1 MSFVLW
7 LKCTITTIICILQTV
22 LYLKF
27 NKHKNLFFCCCVPIA
42 EQKTKKKS
50 NKNGATTT
58 SKRPSTATTANNA
71 NANATASAAAAA
83 AAAAVTSNGIIN
95 GIGGKTSTVITNN
108 SSDEIQK
115 TQNRKKAAQQP
126 QSQPKANATAGPG
139 VQVTTASV
147 AATVSDN
154 GTNAIRIVT
163 SSKPAKKV
171 NKTSEMLETISNA
184 TVNTKL
190 DEVLKTVRQLD
201 NTCDFGRCRTKTS
214 LIGQDCTLCQQRF
227 CMKHQ
232 LPEIHGCGGAI
243 KKEQRTEFLKPRPT
257 LPAALRRNEQKDA
270 HARLE
275 QKLKE
280 MSLARQKVRK

>member
-1 MSFVLW
+1 MAFTPL
-7 LKCTITTIICILQTV
+7 
-22 LYLKF
+22 
-27 NKHKNLFFCCCVPIA
+27 IA
-42 EQKTKKKS
+42 EQQHTKKKF

-58 SKRPSTATTANNA
+58 AAKRPSTAAA
-71 NANATASAAAAA
+71 ASAA
-83 AAAAVTSNGIIN
+83 TSNGTIDAN
-95 GIGGKTSTVITNN
+95 SSKTSTVITKNF
-108 SSDEIQK
+108 SDEIQK
-115 TQNRKKAAQQP
+115 TQNRKKAAQP
-126 QSQPKANATAGPG
+126 IKANGAGPG
-139 VQVTTASV
+139 VPVTSAAVTAKSAVTT
-147 AATVSDN
+147 TDN
-154 GTNAIRIVT
+154 GMNTLRIVT
-163 SSKPAKKV
+163 SAKPAKKV

>member
-1 MSFVLW
+1 M
-7 LKCTITTIICILQTV
+7 
-22 LYLKF
+22 
-27 NKHKNLFFCCCVPIA
+27 CVPTA

-58 SKRPSTATTANNA
+58 AKRPSTANT
-71 NANATASAAAAA
+71 ANATATAKANATP
-83 AAAAVTSNGIIN
+83 AAVTSNGIIEVN
-95 GIGGKTSTVITNN
+95 GGKTTTVITKN

-115 TQNRKKAAQQP
+115 TQNRKKAAQQ
-126 QSQPKANATAGPG
+126 QQQQPPRANATAAGPG
-139 VQVTTASV
+139 VRGTTSAPV
-147 AATVSDN
+147 PNDN
-154 GTNAIRIVT
+154 GANIQIVT
-163 SSKPAKKV
+163 SSKPAKKT

-190 DEVLKTVRQLD
+190 DEVLQTVRQLD
-201 NTCDFGRCRTKTS
+201 NTCDFSRCRTKTS

-280 MSLARQKVRK
+280 MSLARQKARK

>member
-1 MSFVLW
+1 M
-7 LKCTITTIICILQTV
+7 
-22 LYLKF
+22 
-27 NKHKNLFFCCCVPIA
+27 A

-50 NKNGATTT
+50 NKNGATAT
-58 SKRPSTATTANNA
+58 SKRPSAAAAT
-71 NANATASAAAAA
+71 AAAAA
-83 AAAAVTSNGIIN
+83 SASASNGNTIDAN
-95 GIGGKTSTVITNN
+95 GSKTSTVITKN
-108 SSDEIQK
+108 SNDENQK
-115 TQNRKKAAQQP
+115 IQNRKNGTQP
-126 QSQPKANATAGPG
+126 PKANGASSANASTEPG
-139 VQVTTASV
+139 FQVTTAMV
-147 AATVSDN
+147 AATVNEN

-163 SSKPAKKV
+163 SAKPAKKV
-171 NKTSEMLETISNA
+171 NKTSEMLEMMSNA

-280 MSLARQKVRK
+280 MSLARQKARK

>member
-1 MSFVLW
+1 M
-7 LKCTITTIICILQTV
+7 
-22 LYLKF
+22 
-27 NKHKNLFFCCCVPIA
+27 FFCCCVPIA

-50 NKNGATTT
+50 NKNGATTM

-71 NANATASAAAAA
+71 NVTASASAAAAA
-83 AAAAVTSNGIIN
+83 LSSNGIIN
-95 GIGGKTSTVITNN
+95 ANGGKTSTVITKN

-115 TQNRKKAAQQP
+115 TQNRKKAAQQQP
-126 QSQPKANATAGPG
+126 PPKANATAGSG

-214 LIGQDCTLCQQRF
+214 LIGQDCTLCLSRF

>member
-1 MSFVLW
+1 MSHWKWRSHLS
-7 LKCTITTIICILQTV
+7 
-22 LYLKF
+22 
-27 NKHKNLFFCCCVPIA
+27 IA
-42 EQKTKKKS
+42 EQQTKKKS
-50 NKNGATTT
+50 NKNGSMTTT
-58 SKRPSTATTANNA
+58 KRPSTAA
-71 NANATASAAAAA
+71 
-83 AAAAVTSNGIIN
+83 TSNGTIDAN
-95 GIGGKTSTVITNN
+95 GSKTSTVITKN

-115 TQNRKKAAQQP
+115 TQNRKKTTQP
-126 QSQPKANATAGPG
+126 PKANAVGNTTVVSATAAAAA
-139 VQVTTASV
+139 VT
-147 AATVSDN
+147 ATDN

-163 SSKPAKKV
+163 SAKPAKKI

-280 MSLARQKVRK
+280 MSLARQKARK

>member
-1 MSFVLW
+1 M
-7 LKCTITTIICILQTV
+7 
-22 LYLKF
+22 
-27 NKHKNLFFCCCVPIA
+27 FFHFRWSHIFDIA
-42 EQKTKKKS
+42 EQQTKKKS
-50 NKNGATTT
+50 NKNGSMTTA
-58 SKRPSTATTANNA
+58 KRPST
-71 NANATASAAAAA
+71 SAAAAS
-83 AAAAVTSNGIIN
+83 TNGTIDAN
-95 GIGGKTSTVITNN
+95 GSKTSTVITKN
-108 SSDEIQK
+108 SGDEIQK
-115 TQNRKKAAQQP
+115 TQNRKKANQP
-126 QSQPKANATAGPG
+126 PKANAVGN
-139 VQVTTASV
+139 TTALSAT
-147 AATVSDN
+147 AAAAETANDN
-154 GTNAIRIVT
+154 GANALRIVT
-163 SSKPAKKV
+163 SAKPAKKV

-201 NTCDFGRCRTKTS
+201 NTCDFARCKTKTS

>member
-1 MSFVLW
+1 ML
-7 LKCTITTIICILQTV
+7 
-22 LYLKF
+22 
-27 NKHKNLFFCCCVPIA
+27 CVPIA

-58 SKRPSTATTANNA
+58 SKRPPTVNT
-71 NANATASAAAAA
+71 ANATTNANTNATATSAA
-83 AAAAVTSNGIIN
+83 VLSNGIIDVN
-95 GIGGKTSTVITNN
+95 GGKTTTVITKN

-115 TQNRKKAAQQP
+115 TQTRKKAAQQQLP
-126 QSQPKANATAGPG
+126 LRANATAAGPG
-139 VQVTTASV
+139 APVTT
-147 AATVSDN
+147 
-154 GTNAIRIVT
+154 
-163 SSKPAKKV
+163 SKPAKKV

-280 MSLARQKVRK
+280 MSLARQKARK

>member
-1 MSFVLW
+1 M
-7 LKCTITTIICILQTV
+7 
-22 LYLKF
+22 
-27 NKHKNLFFCCCVPIA
+27 
-42 EQKTKKKS
+42 
-50 NKNGATTT
+50 
-58 SKRPSTATTANNA
+58 SKRPST
-71 NANATASAAAAA
+71 AAA
-83 AAAAVTSNGIIN
+83 AAAAVSASNGNTIDAN
-95 GIGGKTSTVITNN
+95 GSKTSTVITKN
-108 SSDEIQK
+108 SSDDIQK
-115 TQNRKKAAQQP
+115 TQNRKNATQP
-126 QSQPKANATAGPG
+126 PKANAPSMTNGSTGPG
-139 VQVTTASV
+139 FQVTTV
-147 AATVSDN
+147 AATVNEN

-163 SSKPAKKV
+163 SAKPAKKV

>member
-1 MSFVLW
+1 M
-7 LKCTITTIICILQTV
+7 
-22 LYLKF
+22 
-27 NKHKNLFFCCCVPIA
+27 CVPTA

-58 SKRPSTATTANNA
+58 AKRPSTANT
-71 NANATASAAAAA
+71 ANATATAKANATP
-83 AAAAVTSNGIIN
+83 AAVTSNGIIEVN
-95 GIGGKTSTVITNN
+95 GGKTTTVITKN

-115 TQNRKKAAQQP
+115 TQNRKKAAQQ
-126 QSQPKANATAGPG
+126 QQQPPRANATAAGPG
-139 VQVTTASV
+139 VRGTTSAPV
-147 AATVSDN
+147 PNDN
-154 GTNAIRIVT
+154 GANIQIVT
-163 SSKPAKKV
+163 SSKPAKKT

-190 DEVLKTVRQLD
+190 DEVLQTVRQLD
-201 NTCDFGRCRTKTS
+201 NTCDFSRCRTKTS

-280 MSLARQKVRK
+280 MSLARQKARK

>member
-1 MSFVLW
+1 MRTENTNKSAV
-7 LKCTITTIICILQTV
+7 IT
-22 LYLKF
+22 K
-27 NKHKNLFFCCCVPIA
+27 P
-42 EQKTKKKS
+42 
-50 NKNGATTT
+50 
-58 SKRPSTATTANNA
+58 
-71 NANATASAAAAA
+71 
-83 AAAAVTSNGIIN
+83 TSNGVKIQHRKKFTNNGIN
-95 GIGGKTSTVITNN
+95 GNIEVNITPMA
-108 SSDEIQK
+108 
-115 TQNRKKAAQQP
+115 QNGINVP
-126 QSQPKANATAGPG
+126 QTG
-139 VQVTTASV
+139 TTAIASKI
-147 AATVSDN
+147 T
-154 GTNAIRIVT
+154 
-163 SSKPAKKV
+163 SKPAKKV
-171 NKTSEMLETISNA
+171 NKTSEMLETISTN

-190 DEVLKTVRQLD
+190 DDVLKTVRQLD

-257 LPAALRRNEQKDA
+257 LPISAALRRNEQKDA

>member
-1 MSFVLW
+1 MV
-7 LKCTITTIICILQTV
+7 ITTL
-22 LYLKF
+22 
-27 NKHKNLFFCCCVPIA
+27 IA

-50 NKNGATTT
+50 NKNGTTIT
-58 SKRPSTATTANNA
+58 PKRPSTAANV
-71 NANATASAAAAA
+71 TAAAAA
-83 AAAAVTSNGIIN
+83 AAAGAASMNGIIDAN
-95 GIGGKTSTVITNN
+95 GSKASTVITKN

-115 TQNRKKAAQQP
+115 TQSRKKAAAHP
-126 QSQPKANATAGPG
+126 PKANATEPG
-139 VQVTTASV
+139 VQATTAAV
-147 AATVSDN
+147 AADN

-232 LPEIHGCGGAI
+232 LPEVHGCGGAI

-280 MSLARQKVRK
+280 MSLARQKARK

>member
-1 MSFVLW
+1 MFFFVYSFVVHVVV
-7 LKCTITTIICILQTV
+7 CIGL
-22 LYLKF
+22 
-27 NKHKNLFFCCCVPIA
+27 A

-58 SKRPSTATTANNA
+58 SKRPSP
-71 NANATASAAAAA
+71 AAAAA
-83 AAAAVTSNGIIN
+83 AAASPSNGNAIDAN
-95 GIGGKTSTVITNN
+95 GSKTSTVITKN

-115 TQNRKKAAQQP
+115 TQNRKNATQP
-126 QSQPKANATAGPG
+126 PPPKANASATANASTGPG
-139 VQVTTASV
+139 FQVTTAMVAQSV
-147 AATVSDN
+147 NEN

-171 NKTSEMLETISNA
+171 NKTSEMLETMSNT
-184 TVNTKL
+184 TVDTKL